1 MVEIEY
7 YEPIFK
13 IVRFRMKGEEL
24 RETYCVG
31 GRCEMLG
38 DGCTGFGVKGILV
51 EAIINTDLIKER
63 EPVCGFQVEEG
74 LRLKNNI
81 AARDNKSKASPR

>member
-1 MVEIEY
+1 MAEIEY

-13 IVRFRMKGEEL
+13 IVRFRKMEEGL
-24 RETYCVG
+24 READCIG